1 MYYST
6 HALALGRWVRLLA
19 CLLPSL
25 SLAQLRITNPVP
37 RMVFQRSVY
46 NEATIIV
53 TGMASPAATLI
64 EARFVPLAINQ
75 GSVTAWRQLSISPGS
90 SAFRGQITVS
100 AGWYRLDVRAKAG
113 ATLLAETRV
122 NRVGVGEVFVVA
134 GQSNAYGGFERIP
147 NTADDRVSCVDFRQD
162 DLTEQLL
169 PVQFSHTSY
178 GTNIGP
184 SQPPH
189 IWGPLGDRLAQR
201 LNVPILFLGA
211 ALGGTNSFE
220 WQQSAAGSIGTT
232 PGSSV
237 YRRLGAV
244 LLHYVRRTGARAV
257 LWHQGESD
265 RLNNTTTQAYF
276 DNIRYVIN
284 KSRQQLDLAP
294 LPWVMS
300 RASFIDGQSSANV
313 INAQNRLINEVPNV
327 FPGPNTDLLLGPEN
341 RPDGVHFKG
350 VGFTRFIDSWDQ
362 SLTSA
367 FFENT
372 VPFTPADESALITSG
387 YTLPLTRRPG
397 ETLAAASVRTDA
409 HEADN
414 LYIVQVL
421 RTDNGA
427 TVYESPASPDNP
439 LLVTLPPNLPDG
451 SYRLRTLSNH
461 PVIAGAL
468 GEPFMVRQSAP
479 ATPAPQ
485 NLIRPTVTGGTPD
498 AALLKVGY
506 RYESDSHGF
515 FFMVRA
521 NTPMEVRLEPIDGGA
536 FNDTGWHLA
545 PPSSESPDYDQFADF
560 NYLRGYPPPNAFVDG
575 VRPGKYRLSVRRQGD
590 TGAGVWFEATLLDG
604 RAILFYPMEPIGA
617 IPPVVTI
624 THPTASTCVPDRS
637 FPVTVDVTD
646 GTLNGG
652 NTLSVRLSD
661 ADGSF
666 AGETTI
672 GSGSA
677 SPVQATLPANLPPG
691 TNYRI
696 RVVASSPAV
705 ASAPSA
711 PLTICTG
718 AADLSLTLRV
728 SNRTPAVNQSIT
740 VTLVIANAGPQ
751 PATGVTAGSLLPDG
765 LIFVDSA
772 SPAVS
777 ASSGSVSVDAGTLN
791 GGESRAVAFR
801 LRATRAGSFATAAQ
815 VTASGTADP
824 DSQVNSGTGDGQDD
838 AAVADLRTADGT
850 GPLMVSPN
858 PNQTPLP
865 PVQSNQPSTSP
876 STADL
881 SLSLAASR
889 LAVGQ
894 DEVVQLTVRVSNRGG
909 ATATNVSVQ
918 TLLPA
923 GWQLTDTSG
932 WAVNGQTVT
941 GTIASIA
948 AGNSATLTLMVRVS
962 GGGTVRAQVSS
973 TTPTDPDST
982 PGNGYENGEDDE
994 AAVQIRLR

>member
-6 HALALGRWVRLLA
+6 HALAPYRWVWLLA
-19 CLLPSL
+19 CLLPFVSF
-25 SLAQLRITNPVP
+25 AQLRVTNPVP
-37 RMVFQRSVY
+37 RMVFQRSIY

-53 TGMASPAATLI
+53 TGLASPAATLV

-75 GSVTAWRQLSISPGS
+75 GSVTAWKQLSLSPGS
-90 SAFRGQITVS
+90 SVFRGQVTVS

-113 ATLLAETRV
+113 TTLLSETKV

-134 GQSNAYGGFERIP
+134 GQSNAYGGLERIP
-147 NTADDRVSCVDFRQD
+147 NTTDDRVSCVDSRQD
-162 DLTEQLL
+162 NLIEQLL

-189 IWGPLGDRLAQR
+189 IWGPLGDKLTQR
-201 LNVPILFLGA
+201 LNVPVLFLGA
-211 ALGGTNSFE
+211 ALGGSDSFE
-220 WQQSAAGSIGTT
+220 WQRSAAGTIGTT

-237 YRRLGAV
+237 YRRLGVA
-244 LLHYVRRTGARAV
+244 LLHYIRRTGARAV

-265 RLNNTTTQAYF
+265 RLYNTSTQDYF
-276 DNIRYVIN
+276 NNIRFVIE
-284 KSRQQLDLAP
+284 KSRQQLGQAP

-300 RASFIDGQSSANV
+300 RASYIDGQGSANV
-313 INAQNRLINEVPNV
+313 ITAQNRLINEVPSV
-327 FPGPNTDLLLGPEN
+327 FPGPETDNIIGPEN
-341 RPDGVHFKG
+341 RPDATHLIGA
-350 VGFTRFIDSWDQ
+350 GFFRFIDSWDQ
-362 SLTSA
+362 SLTNA
-367 FFENT
+367 FFENA
-372 VPFTPADESALITSG
+372 VPYTPSDESALITSG

-397 ETLAAASVRTDA
+397 ETLAAASVRNDA

-427 TVYESPASPDNP
+427 TVYESPATNDNP
-439 LLVTLPPNLPDG
+439 VLVTLPANLPDG
-451 SYRLRTLSNH
+451 SYQLRTLSNH
-461 PVIAGAL
+461 PVITGAL
-468 GEPFMVRQSAP
+468 GEPFTIRQSAP

-485 NLIRPTVTGGTPD
+485 NPIRVSVTGGAPD

-521 NTPMEVRLEPIDGGA
+521 NAPMDVRLEPIDGGA
-536 FNDTGWHLA
+536 FNDTGWHPA
-545 PPSSESPDYDQFADF
+545 PPSSQSPDYDQFADF
-560 NYLRGYPPPNAFVDG
+560 NYLRSYPPPTAFLDG
-575 VRPGKYRLSVRRQGD
+575 VRPGRYRLSVRRQGD

-604 RAILFYPMEPIGA
+604 RVILFYPMEPVGA

-624 THPTASTCVPDRS
+624 TNPAPPTCVNPS
-637 FPVTVDVTD
+637 FSVAVEVTD

-652 NTLSVRLSD
+652 NTLSVRLSN

-666 AGETTI
+666 AGETII

-691 TNYRI
+691 NNYRI
-696 RVVASSPAV
+696 RVVASNPAV
-705 ASAPSA
+705 ASAPSD
-711 PLTICTG
+711 PLSFCTG

-728 SNRTPAVNQSIT
+728 SNRTPAVDQPIT
-740 VTLVIANAGPQ
+740 VTLVVASAGPQ
-751 PATGVTAGSLLPDG
+751 STNNVTAGSLLPDG

-777 ASSGSVSVDAGTLN
+777 ASSGSVIVNAGTLN
-791 GGESRAVAFR
+791 GGESRSVAFR
-801 LRATRAGSFATAAQ
+801 LKATRPGSFATAAQ
-815 VTASGTADP
+815 VTGSTTADP

-838 AAVADLRTADGT
+838 AAFADVRTADGT
-850 GPLMVSPN
+850 GTLMVSPN

-865 PVQSNQPSTSP
+865 PVQSNQPATNSA
-876 STADL
+876 TADL
-881 SLSLAASR
+881 SLSLTASR

-894 DEVVQLTVRVSNRGG
+894 DEVIQLTVRVSNRGG
-909 ATATNVSVQ
+909 AVANNVSIQ
-918 TLLPA
+918 TLLPT
-923 GWQLTDTSG
+923 GWQLTDTNG
-932 WAVNGQTVT
+932 LVVNGQTIT
-941 GTIASIA
+941 GTLASVT
-948 AGNSATLTLMVRVS
+948 AGGSATLTLMVRVNGS
-962 GGGTVRAQVSS
+962 GTVQAQVS
-973 TTPTDPDST
+973 TVIPADPDST
-982 PGNGYENGEDDE
+982 PGNGYGNGEDDE
-994 AAVQIRLR
+994 AAVRVRLR